1 MRILSRTCTASRTAS
16 AGVYAKAC
24 PPRRRSWYLI
34 RPERQNISVSK
45 SKGRAYA
52 MIAIGLALSVMSFT

>member
-1 MRILSRTCTASRTAS
+1 VEDYDALFEPSQ
-16 AGVYAKAC
+16 
-24 PPRRRSWYLI
+24 PFSWPSVLGYLI
-34 RPERQNISVSK
+34 RPERQNISVSR